1 MAPASRATSALD
13 TVLEA
18 WTLSMRAQGLADR
31 TITERRRVIARLA
44 KTTDPLDLT
53 PTTLTAW
60 LADLP
65 TPATRHTYYTVAR
78 AWTHWLHLTGRRTDD
93 PAAAVP
99 RPRTP
104 RYRPRPITDDQ
115 LAAVL
120 ALPLRRR
127 TRTMI
132 ILAAYAGLRAH
143 EIAKIRGED
152 IDTRAGTITITGKG
166 GRTDTLPAHALV
178 LQAAADHPRRGWWF
192 PSPVNPDRPITA
204 KNVGA
209 VIAAALRRAG
219 VNATAHQL
227 RHRFATALLRGGA
240 DSRIVQTLM
249 RHESLATTALYLAV
263 DADQQTTALNALA

>member
-1 MAPASRATSALD
+1 MTPRA
-13 TVLEA
+13 
-18 WTLSMRAQGLADR
+18 
-31 TITERRRVIARLA
+31 
-44 KTTDPLDLT
+44 
-53 PTTLTAW
+53 
-60 LADLP
+60 
-65 TPATRHTYYTVAR
+65 
-78 AWTHWLHLTGRRTDD
+78 LTGRHAA
-93 PAAAVP
+93 PARALVLALAA
-99 RPRTP
+99 
-104 RYRPRPITDDQ
+104 
-115 LAAVL
+115 AAVL
-120 ALPLRRR
+120 ALPLKQR

-166 GRTDTLPAHALV
+166 GRTDTLPAHALI

-192 PSPVNPDRPITA
+192 PSPVNPGQPITA

-227 RHRFATALLRGGA
+227 RHRFATALLRSGA

-263 DADQQTTALNALA
+263 DTDQQTTALNALA

>member
-1 MAPASRATSALD
+1 MQQVALFM
-13 TVLEA
+13 
-18 WTLSMRAQGLADR
+18 TLFLN
-31 TITERRRVIARLA
+31 
-44 KTTDPLDLT
+44 
-53 PTTLTAW
+53 
-60 LADLP
+60 
-65 TPATRHTYYTVAR
+65 
-78 AWTHWLHLTGRRTDD
+78 
-93 PAAAVP
+93 
-99 RPRTP
+99 
-104 RYRPRPITDDQ
+104 ITDDQ

-152 IDTRAGTITITGKG
+152 IDPRAGTITITGKG

-192 PSPVNPDRPITA
+192 PSPAAPDRPITA

-240 DSRIVQTLM
+240 DSRIVQPLM